1 MNMINNQYFINT
13 DMMQPSTVNKAK
25 AEYLAS
31 IKPSTVSMKSPE
43 LLQNKDGMAYLIK
56 GGR

>member
-1 MNMINNQYFINT
+1 
-13 DMMQPSTVNKAK
+13 MMKPSTVNKAK

-56 GGR
+56 GGRQNHQLFAK